1 MRMIPP
7 VLFLGLLAAC
17 REVVVPSADLALVHA
32 TIVDPVEGTRE
43 PDRTI
48 LVEAGRIVAV
58 APSSRVRIPEGSRVV
73 DATGRFVIPGLW
85 DTHVHSAWN
94 PAWHFPLLLAHGV
107 TSVRNMHTTVDT
119 ALELTA
125 AVKRR
130 LADGELLGPRFLANG
145 PIVDGEPPIQEGSVN
160 ARTPAEGRAIVD
172 SLVAGG
178 ADFIKVYSNLRRD
191 VYLAIADQARLRG
204 IPLDGHVPW
213 QVPPEEAAAAGQR
226 TTEHLFGVTVGCS
239 SAADSLR
246 AGHLALLGQD
256 PESVPGDWF
265 FSFLRALSATRK
277 ESGCAGVVAAYAR
290 AGVAVVPTVV
300 AAAVFADPSLVL
312 GDSALRD
319 LIPAAVRGQW
329 TGIAGS
335 GFFQEAVGP
344 LAVPQSLDNLGLLH
358 SAGVRILAGTDL
370 GNPFVVPGASLHDE
384 LGFLVRAGLTP
395 LEALRTATIHPARVF
410 GLADSL
416 GAVAPGML
424 ADLVLLDADPLDDI
438 ANARAVAGVVL
449 GGRFLDRAELG
460 RMVAKAV
467 AGEEEEEA
475 AAE

>member
-1 MRMIPP
+1 MRVIPP
-7 VLFLGLLAAC
+7 VLLLGLLAAC
-17 REVVVPSADLALVHA
+17 QEVTVPSADLALVHA

-48 LVEAGRIVAV
+48 LVDAGRIVAV
-58 APSSRVRIPEGSRVV
+58 APSARVRVPEDSRVV

-94 PAWHFPLLLAHGV
+94 PAWHFPLLVAHGV

-130 LADGELLGPRFLANG
+130 LANGDLLGPRFLANG

-191 VYLAIADQARLRG
+191 VYLAITDQARLRG
-204 IPLDGHVPW
+204 IPVDGHVPW

-226 TTEHLFGVTVGCS
+226 TTEHLFGMTMGCS

-246 AGHLALLGQD
+246 ASHVALLGQA
-256 PESVPGDWF
+256 PGSMPGDWF
-265 FSFLRALSATRK
+265 FSFLRALSGTRQ
-277 ESGCAGVVAAYAR
+277 ESACSGVLAAYAR

-300 AAAVFADPSLVL
+300 VAAGFADPAVVL
-312 GDSALRD
+312 GDSAQQRLV
-319 LIPAAVRGQW
+319 PEAVRGQW
-329 TGIAGS
+329 TGMAGS
-335 GFFQEAVGP
+335 GFFQQLAGPRAVP
-344 LAVPQSLDNLGLLH
+344 LALDNLRLLH
-358 SAGVRILAGTDL
+358 AAGVTVLAGTDL
-370 GNPFVVPGASLHDE
+370 GNPFLVPGASPHDE

-395 LEALRTATIHPARVF
+395 LEALRSATIQPARVF

-416 GAVAPGML
+416 GTVAPGML

-438 ANARAVAGVVL
+438 ANARSVSGVIL
-449 GGRFLDRAELG
+449 GGRFLDRAELD
-460 RMVAKAV
+460 RMVVKAV
-467 AGEEEEEA
+467 AGDEEA
-475 AAE
+475 E